1 MLKQKLA
8 VAAGIV
14 GLGALMAL
22 PSLAAPKD
30 KAAPVA
36 NDGREQCYMCHTEVQ
51 STQRGIQTCQAGLY
65 GLSRQDQRAPG

>member
-22 PSLAAPKD
+22 PSMAAPKA

-36 NDGREQCYMCHTEVQ
+36 NDGREQCYMCHTEVK
-51 STQRGIQTCQAGLY
+51 GIQTCQAGLY